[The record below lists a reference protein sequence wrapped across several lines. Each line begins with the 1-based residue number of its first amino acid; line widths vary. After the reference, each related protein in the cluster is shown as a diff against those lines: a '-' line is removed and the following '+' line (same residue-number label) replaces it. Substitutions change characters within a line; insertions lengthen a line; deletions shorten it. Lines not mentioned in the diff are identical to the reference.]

1 MDKNEA
7 IIRYAMQHGKLDDLK
22 VWLLNGGSVNEYF
35 TSHKQNIKL
44 VIKEKSFSVT
54 AKEAADIV
62 EGMMPIEF
70 SRQDFVNLYF
80 KLSEEKQEE
89 LYDEVFSYYPQVI
102 RTKKNPSS
110 KEILDAVKRAHY
122 IYFPDNFYDILS
134 DDDLAECL
142 LYDESMMHNVPEN
155 RWNSELAILFSK
167 KLADKGAYYD
177 RIYIPE
183 EYQSAIYW
191 ENLCKADGYYYR
203 ILPEKYKD
211 ILSEELILFTLKN
224 TPAYKKEGAHQKQ
237 TQSLARNNIS
247 QMDKEDVK
255 KMLDSDYF
263 NLGITPKLNQEMDN
277 VLDDIASRQ
286 EEIINSGH
294 NIEFDYDEFSEMIEM
309 LMSLEPGDVESD
321 SKIADAISLCQQ
333 VAEKFSEL

>member
-134 DDDLAECL
+134 MTEYIYRKNAKV
-142 LYDESMMHNVPEN
+142 LYTGKIFVKQMVIITVSC
-155 RWNSELAILFSK
+155 W
-167 KLADKGAYYD
+167 
-177 RIYIPE
+177 
-183 EYQSAIYW
+183 
-191 ENLCKADGYYYR
+191 
-203 ILPEKYKD
+203 
-211 ILSEELILFTLKN
+211 KN
-224 TPAYKKEGAHQKQ
+224 TKIFCQK
-237 TQSLARNNIS
+237 N
-247 QMDKEDVK
+247 
-255 KMLDSDYF
+255 
-263 NLGITPKLNQEMDN
+263 
-277 VLDDIASRQ
+277 
-286 EEIINSGH
+286 
-294 NIEFDYDEFSEMIEM
+294 
-309 LMSLEPGDVESD
+309 
-321 SKIADAISLCQQ
+321 
-333 VAEKFSEL
+333 

>member
-1 MDKNEA
+1 MTRKEA
-7 IIRYAMQHGKLDDLK
+7 AIRYALENGELDGLK
-22 VWLLNGGSVNEYF
+22 VWLLNGGDIEEYF
-35 TSHKQNIKL
+35 VKNKKNIK
-44 VIKEKSFSVT
+44 ITINEKQFSLS

-62 EGMMPIEF
+62 KGMMPIEF

-80 KLSEEKQEE
+80 KLSDEKEEE

-177 RIYIPE
+177 RIY
-183 EYQSAIYW
+183 
-191 ENLCKADGYYYR
+191 
-203 ILPEKYKD
+203 
-211 ILSEELILFTLKN
+211 
-224 TPAYKKEGAHQKQ
+224 
-237 TQSLARNNIS
+237 
-247 QMDKEDVK
+247 M
-255 KMLDSDYF
+255 
-263 NLGITPKLNQEMDN
+263 
-277 VLDDIASRQ
+277 
-286 EEIINSGH
+286 
-294 NIEFDYDEFSEMIEM
+294 
-309 LMSLEPGDVESD
+309 
-321 SKIADAISLCQQ
+321 
-333 VAEKFSEL
+333 